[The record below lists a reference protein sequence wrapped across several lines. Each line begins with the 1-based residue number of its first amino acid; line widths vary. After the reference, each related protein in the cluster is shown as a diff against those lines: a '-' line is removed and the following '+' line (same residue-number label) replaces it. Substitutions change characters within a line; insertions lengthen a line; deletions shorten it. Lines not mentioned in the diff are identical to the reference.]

1 MRSKLNLLRPDCILG
16 FSFLII
22 GLTAPFSLIPIKL
35 QQICG
40 LLSFAIIFWLFQ
52 PIKIEKTSIL
62 LIAAFIGTELTEV
75 KDILLTFSSD
85 APWLIVAG
93 MAISLAMIELNIANL
108 IALNIRKS
116 LSKSLPGLVIQMH
129 LLGLFTALIVP
140 SGLVRVII
148 LIPLGKAISV
158 QYCKKQQFE
167 LQNIIL
173 LSLTLSTVLGGFGIL
188 TGAVPNMIAAGL
200 YTVETNISVSW
211 ANWLLWMF
219 PSAGLVRIIISTII
233 ISIIFSGKFK
243 VLTKNKNYEKKSFD
257 RNQILFFGIIASF
270 VVGLITDS
278 VHNFSP
284 LQICIFTVIIIFSR
298 PIGPLPFKA
307 IRNVQF
313 SFLFYV
319 VALFSLG
326 HAVETSGLIYYY
338 KKFIFDLF
346 DFSKTS
352 LPLGYVFTAS
362 SPILLSVFMDVAAV
376 AAILVPIYVE
386 SALSIG
392 LDAYPAMM
400 SICLGTSIVFLPY
413 QAAPLMLAYS
423 SGELSKRLFLKVLSL
438 VAVFSLTVLYPFTIY
453 LWFYFGLI

>member
-1 MRSKLNLLRPDCILG
+1 
-16 FSFLII
+16 
-22 GLTAPFSLIPIKL
+22 
-35 QQICG
+35 
-40 LLSFAIIFWLFQ
+40 
-52 PIKIEKTSIL
+52 
-62 LIAAFIGTELTEV
+62 
-75 KDILLTFSSD
+75 
-85 APWLIVAG
+85 
-93 MAISLAMIELNIANL
+93 
-108 IALNIRKS
+108 
-116 LSKSLPGLVIQMH
+116 
-129 LLGLFTALIVP
+129 
-140 SGLVRVII
+140 
-148 LIPLGKAISV
+148 
-158 QYCKKQQFE
+158 
-167 LQNIIL
+167 
-173 LSLTLSTVLGGFGIL
+173 
-188 TGAVPNMIAAGL
+188 
-200 YTVETNISVSW
+200 
-211 ANWLLWMF
+211 
-219 PSAGLVRIIISTII
+219 
-233 ISIIFSGKFK
+233 
-243 VLTKNKNYEKKSFD
+243 
-257 RNQILFFGIIASF
+257 LFFGIIASF

>member
-1 MRSKLNLLRPDCILG
+1 MRSKIILLKPDFILG

-22 GLTAPFSLIPIKL
+22 GLTAPFPLIPIKL

-62 LIAAFIGTELTEV
+62 LIVAFINTELLKV
-75 KDILLTFSSD
+75 KDIFLTFSSD

-93 MAISLAMIELNIANL
+93 MAISLSMIELNIANL
-108 IALNIRKS
+108 IALNIGKF
-116 LSKSLPGLVIQMH
+116 LSKSLSGLVIQMH

-140 SGLVRVII
+140 SGVVRVII
-148 LIPLGKAISV
+148 LIPLGKAIAV
-158 QYCKKQQFE
+158 QYCKNQQFE

-211 ANWLLWMF
+211 SNWLLWMF
-219 PSAGLVRIIISTII
+219 PSAGLVRIVISAII
-233 ISIIFSGKFK
+233 ISIIYSGKFK
-243 VLTKNKNYEKKSFD
+243 LLTKNNNFENKRFD
-257 RNQILFFGIIASF
+257 RNQILFFGIIAGF

-284 LQICIFTVIIIFSR
+284 LQICIFTIIIIFSR
-298 PIGPLPFKA
+298 PIGPLPIKA
-307 IRNVQF
+307 IRKVQF

-338 KKFIFDLF
+338 KTFIIDFFDI
-346 DFSKTS
+346 SRAS
-352 LPLGYVFTAS
+352 LPLRYVFTAS
-362 SPILLSVFMDVAAV
+362 SPILLSIFLDVAAV

-386 SALSIG
+386 SALSFG
-392 LDAYPAMM
+392 LDAFPAMM

-423 SGELSKRLFLKVLSL
+423 SGDLSKRIFLKVLFV
-438 VAVFSLTVLYPFTIY
+438 VAILSIGVVYPLTVY
-453 LWFYFGLI
+453 LWSYLGLF